1 MIWMLA
7 VRYVV
12 LVALVVW
19 LGGLVTALFGPSPR
33 PLTLVGAA
41 CGGVIL
47 VGLFAMKFVGPPP
60 RAFVARAAL
69 TAAMLLLAA
78 GATVYRTAATELMAL
93 NLAVGLVL
101 LFWYVKES

>member
-19 LGGLVTALFGPSPR
+19 LGGLVTALFGESLR
-33 PLTLVGAA
+33 SISLLALG

-60 RAFVARAAL
+60 SAFKARAAL
-69 TAAMLLLAA
+69 TALMLLVAA
-78 GATVYRTAATELMAL
+78 GSAIYRTAATELLAI
-93 NLAVGLVL
+93 NLALGLVL

>member
-19 LGGLVTALFGPSPR
+19 LGGMMTALFGESLR
-33 PLTLVGAA
+33 PLWLVGAA

-60 RAFVARAAL
+60 RAFVPRAAL
-69 TAAMLLLAA
+69 TALMLLLAA
-78 GATVYRTAATELMAL
+78 ASTVYRTVATEIMAV
-93 NLAVGLVL
+93 NLALGLVL
-101 LFWYVKES
+101 LLWYARE

>member
-19 LGGLVTALFGPSPR
+19 LGGIVTGLFGHSPR
-33 PLTLVGAA
+33 PMPLVGAA
-41 CGGVIL
+41 CGAVIL

-60 RAFVARAAL
+60 HAFIARAAL
-69 TAAMLLLAA
+69 TAVMLLLTA
-78 GATVYRTAATELMAL
+78 GSSVYRTAAPGLMAL
-93 NLAVGLVL
+93 NLVLGLVL
-101 LFWYVKES
+101 LFWYVKET

>member
-19 LGGLVTALFGPSPR
+19 LGGIVTALVGESLRPPS
-33 PLTLVGAA
+33 LVGAA
-41 CGGVIL
+41 CGALIL
-47 VGLFAMKFVGPPP
+47 IGLFAMKFVGPPP
-60 RAFVARAAL
+60 DAFVARAAL

-78 GATVYRTAATELMAL
+78 AAAIYRNAARELMAVD
-93 NLAVGLVL
+93 LALGLIL

>member
-1 MIWMLA
+1 MIWMPA

-19 LGGLVTALFGPSPR
+19 LGGIVTALVGEWMR
-33 PLTLVGAA
+33 PLSLVAGA

-47 VGLFAMKFVGPPP
+47 IGLFAMKFVGPPP
-60 RAFVARAAL
+60 RAFVPRVAL
-69 TAAMLLLAA
+69 TAVMLLLAA
-78 GATVYRTAATELMAL
+78 GSTLFRTVAAELTAL
-93 NLAVGLVL
+93 NLALGLVL